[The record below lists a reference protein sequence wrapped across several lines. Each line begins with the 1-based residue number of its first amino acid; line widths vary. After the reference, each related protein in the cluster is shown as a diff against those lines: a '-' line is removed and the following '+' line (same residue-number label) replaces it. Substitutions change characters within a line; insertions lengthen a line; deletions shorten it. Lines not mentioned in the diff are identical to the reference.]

1 MRRVDVELFE
11 LLETSQLCPVK
22 AFLGLEIEEL
32 KDHSSGAIESWAAVF
47 RFPSGN
53 CMTP

>member
-22 AFLGLEIEEL
+22 AFLGLEVEEP
-32 KDHSSGAIESWAAVF
+32 KDHTSGTME
-47 RFPSGN
+47 P
-53 CMTP
+53 